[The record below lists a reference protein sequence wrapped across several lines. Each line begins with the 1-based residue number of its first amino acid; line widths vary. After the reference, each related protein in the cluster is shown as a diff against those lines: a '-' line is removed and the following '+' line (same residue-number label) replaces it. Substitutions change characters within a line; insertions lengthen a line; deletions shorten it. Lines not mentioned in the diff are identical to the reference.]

1 MDIETVTVCP
11 LGSKC
16 REIKDNKIYNCAWF
30 VKLAGT
36 NPQTGEEIDEHG
48 CSMAWMPVLL
58 IENAN
63 TNRGQTAAIES
74 FRNET
79 VVQAQQTNAILA
91 HAANNALNQNRLI
104 IKDDNLIQ

>member
-1 MDIETVTVCP
+1 MDIETVKVCP

-16 REIKDNKIYNCAWF
+16 REIKDNKIYECAWF

-36 NPQTGEEIDEHG
+36 NPQTGEEIDEWG
-48 CSMAWMPVLL
+48 CAMAWTPILL
-58 IENAN
+58 VENAN

-79 VVQAQQTNAILA
+79 VQQAMTTNNILL
-91 HAANNALNQNRLI
+91 AAATQRKELSHDGNHFI
-104 IKDDNLIQ
+104 